1 MAAFV
6 CVGATAL
13 RAAGSRRP
21 AAAVSRRCLGGGA
34 LVAPL
39 RRLPV
44 AAPAHH
50 GASLTMRASG
60 GGATDKEPP
69 AAGGPD
75 GADAD
80 ADAAA
85 DAASEVGG
93 ADAAADVDADA
104 SSTTARSGGS
114 SDSGSDYDSDDVSAY
129 PASAS
134 LDGRSDSGSRDSEF
148 VVDDTPAPS
157 VSSALARLS
166 RMAGGSGAA
175 AGEPPQETNE
185 LINFVQSV
193 PPSELMRRF
202 KETAPAEV
210 QAAMRQTL
218 TSMLG
223 SLPAHAFQTSVR
235 TATAN
240 LVQLM
245 SSLLLSGYL
254 MRNAEYRYSL
264 LQSLTSPS
272 RQLPGTEA
280 APKPRI
286 EGGVAVFVH
295 SDGSTSEMPVA
306 EYVKELRSEVELLRG
321 ELTRTAAG
329 SNPLIAFMANMEPA
343 NLSALTADAGEEV
356 VEAMRKIVEAVV
368 KREGLPTN
376 GEAVVETR
384 VVELGSLLFWLLVTG
399 YFLREGEVRLQ
410 LKRSLGEGDD
420 RGLLKGEFP

>member
-1 MAAFV
+1 
-6 CVGATAL
+6 
-13 RAAGSRRP
+13 
-21 AAAVSRRCLGGGA
+21 
-34 LVAPL
+34 
-39 RRLPV
+39 
-44 AAPAHH
+44 
-50 GASLTMRASG
+50 MRASDG
-60 GGATDKEPP
+60 STAKDP

-75 GADAD
+75 GTD

-85 DAASEVGG
+85 DAAS
-93 ADAAADVDADA
+93 DAASGDDPVMDVDDA

-114 SDSGSDYDSDDVSAY
+114 SDSDSDYDSDELSAY
-129 PASAS
+129 PAS

-148 VVDDTPAPS
+148 LVNDTPAPS

-166 RMAGGSGAA
+166 RLAGGSGASS
-175 AGEPPQETNE
+175 GEPPEESNE
-185 LINFVQSV
+185 LVKFVQSV
-193 PPSELMRRF
+193 PPPELMRRF
-202 KETAPAEV
+202 KETAPPEV

-254 MRNAEYRYSL
+254 IRNAEYRYGL

-272 RQLPGTEA
+272 RQLSGTGAETSS
-280 APKPRI
+280 KPRI

-295 SDGSTSEMPVA
+295 SDGSTSEMPVS
-306 EYVKELRSEVELLRG
+306 EYVEELRSEVDLLRS
-321 ELTRTAAG
+321 ELTRTSAG

-343 NLSALTADAGEEV
+343 NLSALTANAGEEV

-368 KREGLPTN
+368 KREGLPAK
-376 GEAVVETR
+376 GDAIVESG

-399 YFLREGEVRLQ
+399 
-410 LKRSLGEGDD
+410 
-420 RGLLKGEFP
+420 